1 MEETRGETYIE
12 AQDVSEIRE
21 RLGLRGVE
29 RIGFLQYRIF
39 ILFFTSCF
47 NLVLYDWQIQ
57 HQAPE
62 PNPVGVQPAVL
73 CVGRATQCC
82 AVGIFLYV

>member
-1 MEETRGETYIE
+1 MEETRGATYIE

-57 HQAPE
+57 HQALE
-62 PNPVGVQPAVL
+62 PNPVGGQPAVL